1 MIDLDGDGI
10 IDPVARDTGWGQG
23 LQRHGLHYPADSGSL
38 LQEHWPEASY
48 MEPYGWDAGGRYLT
62 FLGLVPDRESP
73 ELQVTAWRRA
83 YFDGE
88 NLLVYGRRRDAARHM
103 SLDLQ
108 APATVA
114 DAAREVVR
122 AEFEAR
128 WDNAGA
134 EARPAWDDYCVT
146 DLRPA
151 YPAEGDLL
159 PEGLNLEVYRL
170 GYEFHTSAPERVVL
184 AGGIYVDEDGWVGG
198 FGADGPGYLLFRR
211 LADGTCVYLDSMGCE
226 AGPGSPAFVRQ
237 ANEILAA
244 HDLPQIP
251 VPGV

>member
-1 MIDLDGDGI
+1 M
-10 IDPVARDTGWGQG
+10 
-23 LQRHGLHYPADSGSL
+23 
-38 LQEHWPEASY
+38 
-48 MEPYGWDAGGRYLT
+48 
-62 FLGLVPDRESP
+62 
-73 ELQVTAWRRA
+73 
-83 YFDGE
+83 
-88 NLLVYGRRRDAARHM
+88 
-103 SLDLQ
+103 
-108 APATVA
+108 A

-128 WDNAGA
+128 RDNAGA

-146 DLRPA
+146 DLHPA

-170 GYEFHTSAPERVVL
+170 GYEFHTSAPEQVVL

-198 FGADGPGYLLFRR
+198 FGADSPGYLLFRR
-211 LADGTCVYLDSMGCE
+211 LEDGTCVYLDSMGCE
-226 AGPGSPAFVRQ
+226 AGPGSPAFARR

-251 VPGV
+251 VPAV